1 MLNKLP
7 ETKEGIKEDFK
18 SLNLKWILNG
28 DVSWAK
34 KKSVLS

>member
-18 SLNLKWILNG
+18 SLNLKWILKG
-28 DVSWAK
+28 GVRWAK
-34 KKSVLS
+34 KKSVFR